1 MKKTHNKKLREVT
14 ITGISVWKPSKF
26 GGRYRYIYADGLDPS
41 CLYENMENFSEWEEF
56 VKKIKPGQKIYCHAE
71 VINKK
76 GKQLMTCDTVPTVL
90 GDNQPRSHNKF
101 DDDASKISGLQQPIF
116 QGHSTLDTILEID
129 RRLELSNLNVKT
141 RVVQNGVYE
150 IYGPGEWTQLQKVK
164 Q

>member
-1 MKKTHNKKLREVT
+1 MKKTHKKKLREVT
-14 ITGISVWKPSKF
+14 VTGISDWKPSKM
-26 GGRYRYIYADGLDPS
+26 GGRYRYIYVEGLDPS

-56 VKKIKPGQKIYCHAE
+56 VKKIKPGKKIYCHAE

-76 GKQLMTCDTVPTVL
+76 GRQLMTCDRVPTVL
-90 GDNQPRSHNKF
+90 GDDTPRSHNKF
-101 DDDASKISGLQQPIF
+101 DDDASEISGFKQPLYKGQAGI
-116 QGHSTLDTILEID
+116 DTILELD